1 MITSRHFVI
10 ALASLALTACH
21 EASEP
26 MAARALGVVLAGDA
40 SSQPDLDDAPI
51 LTIDHQVPHVSTV
64 PANSGERIHLF
75 VRERVRGTPNGNQP
89 RKAVLMIHGFSF
101 PVIPGMALNRD
112 SYDWALWLAR
122 SGNLDVFMVDL
133 QGSGRSPRTK
143 MDDPCNVPTVQQAS
157 LLVPNPLS
165 ATCPASYPFQLVTAR
180 SDWDEMD
187 AVIDY
192 IRALRGVDKVALVG
206 WSHGAARIGPY
217 AAQHPDKVESLLFFA
232 PFYNPAAPAGR
243 PGTGPDGFG
252 PPIDARTGLPFT
264 LPQPGTP
271 LTLVTRSEF
280 MTQWN
285 TDIKCEDQV
294 EAGMQDFVWNTVMD
308 EDPIGQAWGI
318 SGGVMRVRTFFL
330 WGWNTATAGR
340 ILVPTLIIHGAHDT
354 RVPRTFTQLYDALGG
369 VPDDRR
375 LLVEIDCAG
384 HNIVWERQ
392 RKVLHHISK
401 EWLKHG
407 AVDGHVTGKFFVDTE
422 GVMLRR

>member
-1 MITSRHFVI
+1 MIGRRHI
-10 ALASLALTACH
+10 AICLGILTATSCRDV
-21 EASEP
+21 SEP
-26 MAARALGVVLAGDA
+26 LPPQIPSA
-40 SSQPDLDDAPI
+40 SYRSDDEPNV

-64 PANSGERIHLF
+64 PANAGEPIHLF
-75 VRERVRGTPNGNQP
+75 VRERVRWTSNASQP
-89 RKAVLMIHGFSF
+89 RKAVLMVHGFSF
-101 PVIPGMALNRD
+101 PVLPGMALDRQ

-122 SGNLDVFMVDL
+122 SADLDVFMVDL

-143 MDDPCNVPTVQQAS
+143 MNDPCNVPTTQQA

-180 SDWDEMD
+180 SDWDELD
-187 AVIDY
+187 TVIEY

-217 AAQHPDKVESLLFFA
+217 AAQHPDKVESLLFLA

-252 PPIDARTGLPFT
+252 PPIDARTGLPFA

-271 LTLVTRSEF
+271 LTLVTRTEF

-285 TDIKCEDQV
+285 TDVKCEDQV
-294 EAGMQDFVWNTVMD
+294 EDGIQDFVWNTVID
-308 EDPIGQAWGI
+308 EDPIGRAWGT
-318 SGGVMRVRTFFL
+318 SDGVLRVRTFFL

-340 ILVPTLIIHGAHDT
+340 ITVPTLILHGTHDT
-354 RVPRTFTQLYDALGG
+354 RVPATFTQLYDALGA

-375 LLVEIDCAG
+375 LLVEVSCAG
-384 HNIVWERQ
+384 HNIAWERQ
-392 RKVLHHISK
+392 RKVLHHVSK
-401 EWLKHG
+401 EWLRHG
-407 AVDGHVTGKFFVDTE
+407 AVGGNATGKFLIDAQ
-422 GVMLRR
+422 GVMLPR